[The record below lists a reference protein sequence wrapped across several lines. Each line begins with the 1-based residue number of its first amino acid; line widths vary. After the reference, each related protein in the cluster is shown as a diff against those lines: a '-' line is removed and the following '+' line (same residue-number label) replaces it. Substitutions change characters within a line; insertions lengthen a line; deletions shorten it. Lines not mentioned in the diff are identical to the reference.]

1 MDKTSFAKASC
12 ALALMA
18 LSSAAVA
25 SVLHTKH
32 NFSATNTGGAINGGF
47 DARSGGPDGQHT
59 TNTTEICVFCHT
71 PHGADQTAYAPL
83 WNRMQTSASFT
94 RFSNLNRWSFDSQEA
109 PVGSVSI
116 ACLSCHDGT
125 QAVGTLI
132 NTAGSDTN
140 TTGYS
145 MSEFVTMSSL
155 DAPDGPLFGGARAT
169 TFGDMIYIG
178 TDLSN
183 DHPISMQ
190 YGGGGITDTAPTNA
204 TADDD
209 FAQAA
214 ATLTAGFPGGL
225 DPTFFN
231 GVTLNDTPGGYPS
244 QAGPNNSNHGNVNGS
259 GTGVVNHDNGGNGSI
274 SDRWWI
280 DANGLTGFQNAGDM
294 PLYARAVV
302 FSKDGTTIGTS
313 SVIQP
318 TVECGTCHDPHS
330 GNTTFL
336 RIPGNNNSQ
345 VCLTCHAK

>member
-32 NFSATNTGGAINGGF
+32 NFSSSNTGGATDGGF
-47 DARSGGPDGQHT
+47 VASGTAPDGQHT
-59 TNTTEICVFCHT
+59 SNTTEICVFCHT

-83 WNRMQTSASFT
+83 WNRMQTTATFV
-94 RFSNLNRWSFDSQEA
+94 RFSNLNRWSFDSAEA

-132 NTAGSDTN
+132 NTAGSDTDAS
-140 TTGYS
+140 GYS
-145 MSEFVTMSSL
+145 MSEFVQMSQLSS
-155 DAPDGPLFGGARAT
+155 PDGPLFGSASRGT
-169 TFGDMIYIG
+169 GTGDMIYLG

-190 YGGGGITDTAPTNA
+190 YAGGGLTGTAPTAA
-204 TADDD
+204 TTDPD
-209 FAQAA
+209 FAQSGSG
-214 ATLTAGFPGGL
+214 AGWPGG
-225 DPTFFN
+225 N
-231 GVTLNDTPGGYPS
+231 NPS
-244 QAGPNNSNHGNVNGS
+244 TWVGNVLTTTAAHPSNAGANNSNHGDVAGS
-259 GTGVVNHDNGGNGSI
+259 GTGLVNHDLGGKGGI
-274 SDRWWI
+274 ADRWWI
-280 DANGLTGFQNAGDM
+280 DANGIAGFQNAGDM
-294 PLYARAVV
+294 PLYARASTTV
-302 FSKDGTTIGTS
+302 FTSGTNTTTGE
-313 SVIQP
+313 VEP

-336 RIPGNNNSQ
+336 RIPGNDGSQ